1 MAETDFSIRS
11 FKGGYDDNLTYLAS
25 CMRTGNQFLVDASV
39 PLAQIDGFINKRG
52 LIAHFITHTHGDHI
66 AFLEEYLEAFPNLVV
81 MIYKESE
88 SKIKCDYIK
97 PVKEGDIVTVGQL
110 SVEVFYTPGHYNDS
124 VCYYLDGLLFTGDT
138 LFIGRTGRTISK
150 GSDIKKLYKSIYN
163 TILELPHTTII
174 YPGHDYG
181 PKMSMTIK
189 ENISISPLLQAKD
202 EDEFIKRMAE
212 YEANLSLIH
221 I

>member
-39 PLAQIDGFINKRG
+39 PLSQIDGFLNKRG
-52 LIAHFITHTHGDHI
+52 LIALFITHTHGDHI
-66 AFLEEYLEAFPNLVV
+66 AFLEEYLDAFPNLVV
-81 MIYKESE
+81 MVYKESE

-124 VCYYLDGLLFTGDT
+124 VCYFLDGVLFTGDT

-212 YEANLSLIH
+212 YEANRTIGS
-221 I
+221 

>member
-52 LIAHFITHTHGDHI
+52 LIALFITHTHGDHI

-97 PVKEGDIVTVGQL
+97 PVKEGHIVTVGQL
-110 SVEVFYTPGHYNDS
+110 SVEVYYTPGHYNDS
-124 VCYYLDGLLFTGDT
+124 VCYYLDGVLFTGDT
-138 LFIGRTGRTISK
+138 LFIGRTGRTISE
-150 GSDIKKLYKSIYN
+150 GSDIKKLYKSVYN

-189 ENISISPLLQAKD
+189 ENISISPLLQAVD
-202 EDEFIKRMAE
+202 EDEFIERMAE
-212 YEANLSLIH
+212 YEANRTIGS
-221 I
+221 

>member
-52 LIAHFITHTHGDHI
+52 LIALFITHTHGDHI

-81 MIYKESE
+81 MIFKESE

-110 SVEVFYTPGHYNDS
+110 SVEVYYTPGHYDDS
-124 VCYYLDGLLFTGDT
+124 VCYYLDGVLFTGDT
-138 LFIGRTGRTISK
+138 LFIGRTGRTISE
-150 GSDIKKLYKSIYN
+150 GSDIKKLYKSVYN

-189 ENISISPLLQAKD
+189 ENILISPLLQAVD
-202 EDEFIKRMAE
+202 EDEFIERMAE
-212 YEANLSLIH
+212 YEANRTIGS
-221 I
+221 

>member
-39 PLAQIDGFINKRG
+39 PLSQIDNFLNKRG
-52 LIAHFITHTHGDHI
+52 LIALFVTHTHGDHI
-66 AFLEEYLEAFPNLVV
+66 AFLEEYLDAFPNLVV
-81 MIYKESE
+81 MVYKESE
-88 SKIKCDYIK
+88 NKIKCDYIK
-97 PVKEGDIVTVGQL
+97 PVKEGDMVTVGQL

-124 VCYYLDGLLFTGDT
+124 VCYFLDGVLFTGDT

-189 ENISISPLLQAKD
+189 ENILISPLLQAED

-212 YEANLSLIH
+212 YEANRTIGS
-221 I
+221 

>member
-11 FKGGYDDNLTYLAS
+11 FKGGYDDNLTYLTS

-52 LIAHFITHTHGDHI
+52 LIALFITHTHGDHI

-110 SVEVFYTPGHYNDS
+110 SVEVYYTPGHYNDS
-124 VCYYLDGLLFTGDT
+124 LCYYLDGVLFTGDT
-138 LFIGRTGRTISK
+138 LFIGRTGRTISE
-150 GSDIKKLYKSIYN
+150 GSDIKKLYKSVYN

-189 ENISISPLLQAKD
+189 ENISISPLLQAVD
-202 EDEFIKRMAE
+202 EDEFIERMAE
-212 YEANLSLIH
+212 YEANRTIGS
-221 I
+221 

>member
-39 PLAQIDGFINKRG
+39 PLSQIDNFLNKRG
-52 LIAHFITHTHGDHI
+52 LIALFITHTHGDHI
-66 AFLEEYLEAFPNLVV
+66 AFLEEYLDAFPNLVV
-81 MIYKESE
+81 MVYKESE

-97 PVKEGDIVTVGQL
+97 PVKEGDMITVGQL

-124 VCYYLDGLLFTGDT
+124 VCYYLDGVLFTGDT
-138 LFIGRTGRTISK
+138 LFIGRTGRTISN

-163 TILELPHTTII
+163 TILELPHSTII

-181 PKMSMTIK
+181 TKMSMTIK
-189 ENISISPLLQAKD
+189 ENISISPLLQAED
-202 EDEFIKRMAE
+202 EDDFIKRMAE
-212 YEANLSLIH
+212 YEANRTIGS
-221 I
+221 

>member
-39 PLAQIDGFINKRG
+39 PLSKIDGFLNKRG
-52 LIAHFITHTHGDHI
+52 LIALFITHTHGDHI
-66 AFLEEYLEAFPNLVV
+66 AFLEEYLDAFPNLVV
-81 MIYKESE
+81 MVYKESE

-124 VCYYLDGLLFTGDT
+124 VCYFLDGVLFTGDT

-212 YEANLSLIH
+212 YEANRTIGS
-221 I
+221 

>member
-39 PLAQIDGFINKRG
+39 PLSQIHNFLNKRG
-52 LIAHFITHTHGDHI
+52 LIALFITHTHGDHI
-66 AFLEEYLEAFPNLVV
+66 AFLEEYLDAFPNLVV
-81 MIYKESE
+81 MVYKESE

-97 PVKEGDIVTVGQL
+97 PVKEGDMITVGQL

-124 VCYYLDGLLFTGDT
+124 VCYYLDGVLFTGDT

-163 TILELPHTTII
+163 TILELPHSTII

-181 PKMSMTIK
+181 TKMSMTIK
-189 ENISISPLLQAKD
+189 ENISISPLLQAED

-212 YEANLSLIH
+212 YEANRTIGS
-221 I
+221 

>member
-52 LIAHFITHTHGDHI
+52 LIALFITHTHGDHI

-110 SVEVFYTPGHYNDS
+110 SVEVYYTPGHYNDS
-124 VCYYLDGLLFTGDT
+124 LCYYIDGVLFTGDT
-138 LFIGRTGRTISK
+138 LFIGRTGRTISE
-150 GSDIKKLYKSIYN
+150 GSDIKKLYKSVYN
-163 TILELPHTTII
+163 TILELPHTTTI

-181 PKMSMTIK
+181 TKMSMTIK
-189 ENISISPLLQAKD
+189 ENISISPLLQAVD
-202 EDEFIKRMAE
+202 EDEFIERMAE
-212 YEANLSLIH
+212 YEANRTIGS
-221 I
+221 

>member
-39 PLAQIDGFINKRG
+39 PLSQIDNFLNKRG
-52 LIAHFITHTHGDHI
+52 LIALFITHTHGDHI
-66 AFLEEYLEAFPNLVV
+66 AFLEEYLDAFPNLVV
-81 MIYKESE
+81 MVYKESE

-212 YEANLSLIH
+212 YEANRTIGS
-221 I
+221 

>member
-39 PLAQIDGFINKRG
+39 PLLQIDNFLNKRG
-52 LIAHFITHTHGDHI
+52 LIALFITHTHGDHI
-66 AFLEEYLEAFPNLVV
+66 AFLEEYLDAFPNLVV
-81 MIYKESE
+81 MVYKESE

-124 VCYYLDGLLFTGDT
+124 VCYFLDGVLFTGDT

-212 YEANLSLIH
+212 YEANRTIGS
-221 I
+221 

>member
-52 LIAHFITHTHGDHI
+52 LIALFITHTHGDHI

-110 SVEVFYTPGHYNDS
+110 SVEVYYTPGHYNDS
-124 VCYYLDGLLFTGDT
+124 VCYYLDGVLFTGDT
-138 LFIGRTGRTISK
+138 LFIGRTGRTISE
-150 GSDIKKLYKSIYN
+150 GSDIKKLYKSVYN

-181 PKMSMTIK
+181 HKMSMTIK
-189 ENISISPLLQAKD
+189 ENISISPLLQAVD
-202 EDEFIKRMAE
+202 EDEFIERMAE
-212 YEANLSLIH
+212 YEANRTIGS
-221 I
+221 